1 MLYVVF
7 VLATTIM
14 ANLTLFMPSIKE
26 AIKLSPTLHLVDKGN
41 KYLLLISLSIMS
53 IIFAPFMFI
62 ICLSPKQTVNFI
74 NGLTT
79 ELKKG

>member
-26 AIKLSPTLHLVDKGN
+26 ATKVEPTPHLVENGN

-53 IIFAPFMFI
+53 IIFAPFMFF
-62 ICLSPKQTVNFI
+62 ICLSPKQTINFI
-74 NGLTT
+74 NGLAT